1 MYTVKKRSILR
12 NTKYGVRNTVPIN
25 MKRLNLPIKSK
36 KVLAGFRAGD
46 FLYLSGFLYTA
57 RDKAHQRL
65 TDSLRKKRP
74 IPVDLNN
81 QFLYYTGPTPPPP
94 GRISGAIGPTT
105 SSRMDKFTPELLSL
119 GLAGAIGKGKRNEA
133 VIAAIK
139 KFKAIYLITIGG
151 AAAYLS
157 KRIKSL
163 SHVAYKDLGP
173 EAIFRVEVEDFPVI
187 VAVDSE
193 GNSLY

>member
-1 MYTVKKRSILR
+1 MITKARKLIVPVENKKIL
-12 NTKYGVRNTVPIN
+12 
-25 MKRLNLPIKSK
+25 
-36 KVLAGFRAGD
+36 AD
-46 FLYLSGFLYTA
+46 FHPGEFISVSGFVYTA

-65 TDSLRKKRP
+65 IDSLRKKRP

-81 QFLYYTGPTPPPP
+81 QFLYYTGPTPSPP

-119 GLAGAIGKGKRNEA
+119 GLAGTIGKGKRDKA

-139 KFKAIYLITIGG
+139 KFKAVYLITIGG

-157 KRIKSL
+157 KRVKSL
-163 SHVAYKDLGP
+163 SRVAYKDLGP

-187 VAVDSE
+187 VAIDSR
-193 GNSLY
+193 GLSIY

>member
-1 MYTVKKRSILR
+1 MRKLIIPVENKEIL
-12 NTKYGVRNTVPIN
+12 
-25 MKRLNLPIKSK
+25 
-36 KVLAGFRAGD
+36 AD
-46 FLYLSGFLYTA
+46 FHQGEFISVSGFLYTA

-65 TDSLRKKRP
+65 IGSLRKKRP
-74 IPVDLNN
+74 IPVDLKN
-81 QFLYYTGPTPPPP
+81 QFLYYTGPTPSPP

-105 SSRMDKFTPELLSL
+105 SSRMDEFTPELLSL
-119 GLAGAIGKGKRNEA
+119 GLAGTIGKGKRDKA

-157 KRIKSL
+157 MKVRAL
-163 SHVAYKDLGP
+163 ARVAYKDLGT

-187 VAVDSE
+187 VAIDCRGKAIFSV
-193 GNSLY
+193 